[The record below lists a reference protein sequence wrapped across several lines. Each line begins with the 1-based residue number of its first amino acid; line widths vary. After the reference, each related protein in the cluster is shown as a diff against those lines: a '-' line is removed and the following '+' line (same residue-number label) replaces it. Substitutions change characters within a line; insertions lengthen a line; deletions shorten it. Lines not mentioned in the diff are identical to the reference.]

1 MSPLCV
7 FISSSVPPGIRGA
20 MNQWLLEVLP
30 GVFVGRISARIRDYL
45 WQELAQALPAAEGS
59 YAALIKQ
66 SDEMEQ
72 GFSVDTV
79 GDYRYEIEDFAG
91 LFLVTRTRK
100 LLPEVDFPDGLPDP
114 SW

>member
-30 GVFVGRISARIRDYL
+30 GVFVGRVSARIRDYL
-45 WQELAQALPAAEGS
+45 WKELSDALPAAEGS

-66 SDEMEQ
+66 TDETEQ

-79 GDYRYEIEDFAG
+79 GDYRYELADFAG
-91 LFLVTRTRK
+91 LFLVTRTRTV
-100 LLPEVDFPDGLPDP
+100 LQTNDPLEGLPDP